1 MDQPIMDLADQL
13 APLER
18 FAVAYAPA
26 AARAAWIGL
35 FAFEQRLAD
44 TAKPGRDALMIQ
56 LRLAWWRDRMAQEA
70 ALWPRGEP
78 LLAGLQVWDA
88 ERPRW
93 ARWSMAMRRATLAR
107 MAAPNSPKPGSRRSW
122 RSRPLSGVSD
132 PGPIRASGAM
142 ARSRSRRADAPA
154 APPHAPAGDP
164 GRHGAPAGE
173 GLPATGLRGFG
184 AALRLG
190 LTGR

>member
-1 MDQPIMDLADQL
+1 
-13 APLER
+13 
-18 FAVAYAPA
+18 
-26 AARAAWIGL
+26 
-35 FAFEQRLAD
+35 
-44 TAKPGRDALMIQ
+44 MIQ

-88 ERPRW
+88 ERPALGALVDGYE
-93 ARWSMAMRRATLAR
+93 ARHVGEDGGAELAQAR
-107 MAAPNSPKPGSRRSW
+107 SRRSW
-122 RSRPLSGVSD
+122 RSGAFGRERSRPD
-132 PGPIRASGAM
+132 PRERGAM

>member
-1 MDQPIMDLADQL
+1 MELADQL
-13 APLER
+13 APLKR

-26 AARAAWIGL
+26 AARPAWIGL

-78 LLAGLQVWDA
+78 LLAGLHAWDA
-88 ERPRW
+88 ERPALGALVDGYEAQHVGEDVGAELAS
-93 ARWSMAMRRATLAR
+93 ARIEAFVALGR
-107 MAAPNSPKPGSRRSW
+107 
-122 RSRPLSGVSD
+122 LSGVND
-132 PGPIRASGAM
+132 PGPIRAAVAQWLDSEPAVPMPTLPRPMRPLAILAGM
-142 ARSRSRRADAPA
+142 ARRQAR
-154 APPHAPAGDP
+154 
-164 GRHGAPAGE
+164 
-173 GLPATGLRGFG
+173 GLPDTGLRGFG

>member
-1 MDQPIMDLADQL
+1 MDLADQL

-88 ERPRW
+88 ERPALGALVDGYE
-93 ARWSMAMRRATLAR
+93 ARHVGEDGGAELAQAR
-107 MAAPNSPKPGSRRSW
+107 IEAFVALGR
-122 RSRPLSGVSD
+122 LSGVSD
-132 PGPIRASGAM
+132 PGPIRASVAQWLDPDPATPIPRLPRPMRPLAILAGM
-142 ARSRSRRADAPA
+142 TRRQAR
-154 APPHAPAGDP
+154 
-164 GRHGAPAGE
+164 
-173 GLPATGLRGFG
+173 GLPDAGLRGFG